1 MQKPIPILPRHRQP
15 SPPNVKLQRLVNEP
29 RLRQPS
35 VPLVPPLHELGLGRA
50 RLEVLVAGPLLG
62 HSCVRH
68 GVLAPGLP
76 AGRVVVAGVD
86 LEVVWEGEELGRRVV
101 EEVGVAV
108 GEIAARGANVG
119 VEEGVAAEDVCWVS
133 CE

>member
-35 VPLVPPLHELGLGRA
+35 VPLVPPLHELG
-50 RLEVLVAGPLLG
+50 

-76 AGRVVVAGVD
+76 AGRVVVAGVN